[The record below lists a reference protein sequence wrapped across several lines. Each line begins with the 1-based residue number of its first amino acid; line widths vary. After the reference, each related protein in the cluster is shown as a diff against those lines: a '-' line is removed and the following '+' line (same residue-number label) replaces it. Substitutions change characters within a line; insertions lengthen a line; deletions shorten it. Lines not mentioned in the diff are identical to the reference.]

1 MSLARIVTAIEAER
15 RHSLVRPR
23 WLAKIFVTFDL
34 LCFLVQIVGA
44 GMQCT
49 TSASTAKLGE
59 KVTIVGLILQIL
71 VTVYFL
77 IAAGT
82 FNRRINRTP
91 TIISGHLNK
100 QLIHNIRTIYAAS
113 VFILVRN
120 IFRVAEFAEGF
131 NGAVSKSEA
140 YIYVFDATL
149 MALIVWVF
157 IVVHPGRLLRAARKM
172 KSQEQPETTESKSL
186 MSEGVI
192 AGSAESEQTKT
203 VSVGQ
208 AQI

>member
-1 MSLARIVTAIEAER
+1 
-15 RHSLVRPR
+15 
-23 WLAKIFVTFDL
+23 
-34 LCFLVQIVGA
+34 
-44 GMQCT
+44 MQCT